1 MENAETE
8 KMPIPSHTPNQND
21 SVWIVVP
28 AYNEAT
34 VIGSVIRDIRNAGF
48 SNILVVDD
56 GSRDDTQKHALKEGA
71 EVLKHLINRG
81 QGAALR
87 SGLSFVSET
96 YNPDII
102 VTFDA
107 DGQHQAKDIDAL
119 IQPIRENLADI
130 TLGSRFLDSGRNI
143 PFLREMILRCAILFT
158 NIVSHIQLTDTHNGF
173 RALNRK
179 AYRTIK
185 IFHRGM
191 EHASDIIDEIS
202 KNSLRYREV
211 PVKITYS
218 DYSIGKG
225 QRTSSFLK
233 MGVRILLKKML

>member
-1 MENAETE
+1 MENTETE
-8 KMPIPSHTPNQND
+8 KMPLPSHTPNQND
-21 SVWIVVP
+21 SIWIVIP

-34 VIGSVIRDIRNAGF
+34 VIGSVIKDIRTAGYH
-48 SNILVVDD
+48 NILVVDD
-56 GSRDDTQKHALKEGA
+56 GSKDGTGEYARKEDV

-81 QGAALR
+81 QGASLR
-87 SGLSFVSET
+87 SGFSFIAET
-96 YNPDII
+96 YDPDII

-119 IQPIRENLADI
+119 VKPIREDLADI
-130 TLGSRFLDSGRNI
+130 TLGSRFLNSERNI
-143 PFLREMILRCAILFT
+143 PFLREMILRFAILFT
-158 NIVSHIQLTDTHNGF
+158 NIVSHIRLTDTHNGF

-179 AYRTIK
+179 AYHTIK

-202 KNSLRYREV
+202 KNNLRYREV
-211 PVKITYS
+211 PVKVTYS

-225 QRTSSFLK
+225 QRTSNFLK
-233 MGVRILLKKML
+233 MGVRILLKKIL